1 VPIDITLILPAYNES
16 GCIARTIGEA
26 VAYFRSRNRSYE
38 IIVAADG
45 TDGTREI
52 VADLGRSDPALRA
65 IGAPARR
72 GKGRG
77 IREAVALA
85 SGNIIGFADA
95 DNKVPIDEYDKV
107 ERAFGD
113 GVSMVIGTRASE
125 RSAIERSQP
134 LYRRLGSKG
143 FAVFM
148 RTATGL
154 RGISDTQ
161 CGFKFMRHEVG
172 KKLFELQQIDGYM
185 YDVEILLLAQ
195 HLGYRV
201 VEVPIRWRDDH
212 DSRLDLVRGNLR
224 NVRDILGVRRQV
236 RAALRG
242 GRGNPA

>member
-1 VPIDITLILPAYNES
+1 MAIDISLILPAYNEA
-16 GCIARTIGEA
+16 GCIANTVAEA
-26 VAYFRSRNRSYE
+26 VNYFRSRNRAYE

-52 VADLGRSDPALRA
+52 VAELGGRDPAIRA
-65 IGAPARR
+65 IGGPERR

-77 IREAVALA
+77 LRQAVALA
-85 SGNIIGFADA
+85 SGAIIGFADA

-107 ERAFGD
+107 DRAFAEGI
-113 GVSMVIGTRASE
+113 SMVIGSRALE

-143 FAVFM
+143 FAIFM
-148 RTATGL
+148 RTVTGL
-154 RGISDTQ
+154 RHISDTQ
-161 CGFKFMRHEVG
+161 CGFKFMRHDVA
-172 KKLFELQQIDGYM
+172 KRLFALQRIDGYM

-224 NVRDILGVRRQV
+224 NMRDILGVRRQV
-236 RAALRG
+236 RAALKG
-242 GRGNPA
+242 H